1 MLLGFPNDYWTKRHI
16 QSAVGTFA
24 KVLLYVADDRYLTRL
39 LVRAKVIDVK
49 MVPQF
54 IVYGDPDT
62 FDGESWTIQVEVLQ
76 HHTQAN
82 GPP

>member
-1 MLLGFPNDYWTKRHI
+1 
-16 QSAVGTFA
+16 
-24 KVLLYVADDRYLTRL
+24 
-39 LVRAKVIDVK
+39 

-82 GPP
+82 GPPEEGNLELGLPFDFFGLGQPVNGPNVDLN